1 VGSEIQF
8 LTPWTTPAS
17 PEGLVAEL
25 RREVGRH
32 HPLFSKA
39 VSAIGVASDRDDVL
53 FEISG
58 GSTRQ
63 YAVVHLTWSGKPEP
77 SGTCPFTRF
86 FDSLEQWLEW
96 MKADHEDYT
105 YGEKEPPQRL

>member
-1 VGSEIQF
+1 MESEIEF

-17 PEGLVAEL
+17 PEGLAAEL
-25 RREVGRH
+25 RREVGAN
-32 HPLFSKA
+32 HPLFSKSA
-39 VSAIGVASDRDDVL
+39 RAIGVARDRDDVL

-58 GSTRQ
+58 GATRE
-63 YAVVHLTWSGKPEP
+63 YAVVHLTWSGKPEA

-86 FDSLEQWLEW
+86 FDSLDQWLEW

-105 YGEKEPPQRL
+105 CGEEDLPQRP